1 MKRKKRSKST
11 VATDSEPI
19 DRHVAKVI
27 GDNIVNDF
35 SAVNFGVSARGTVKL
50 EGVAISDILGSPNL
64 CPILQSNVSGIPNPF
79 PTKGK
84 R

>member
-27 GDNIVNDF
+27 SDNIVNDF
-35 SAVNFGVSARGTVKL
+35 SAANFGVSARGTVKL
-50 EGVAISDILGSPNL
+50 QEIAISDI
-64 CPILQSNVSGIPNPF
+64 SGIPNPF
-79 PTKGK
+79 PMKGK